1 MRIIKATPER
11 LDELAG
17 LFDAYRQHYE
27 QTPDVPA
34 AYEFLSERLAQ
45 NDSVIFLAEDEGRIL
60 GFTQLYPVF
69 SSIGM
74 KRAWILNDLFVTPDA
89 RQQGAARALLARAK
103 ELGLDTGS
111 RYLMLQTHFTNKKA
125 RALYESTG
133 WKLDEEF
140 GYYYLSL

>member
-1 MRIIKATPER
+1 MQIIKATADR
-11 LDELAG
+11 LNALAA

-27 QTPDVPA
+27 QAPDVA
-34 AYEFLSERLAQ
+34 GAEAFLRERLRQ
-45 NDSVIFLAEDEGRIL
+45 QDSVIYLAVDENEVI

-74 KRAWILNDLFVTPDA
+74 KKAWILNDLFVAPAA
-89 RQQGAARALLARAK
+89 RRKGAARELLAKAR
-103 ELGLDTGS
+103 ELGQETGS
-111 RYLMLQTHFTNKKA
+111 RYLMLQTHFDNEKA

-140 GYYYLSL
+140 AYYYLSL

>member
-1 MRIIKATPER
+1 MQIIKATADR
-11 LDELAG
+11 LAALAE

-27 QTPDVPA
+27 QTPDVPG
-34 AYEFLSERLAQ
+34 AYAFLSERLER
-45 NDSVIFLAEDEGRIL
+45 NDSVIFLAEDEGRVL

-89 RQQGAARALLARAK
+89 RQRGAARALLARAR
-103 ELGLDTGS
+103 ELGQDTGS
-111 RYLMLQTHFTNKKA
+111 RYLMLQTHFDNKKA

-133 WKLDEEF
+133 WELDEAF

>member
-1 MRIIKATPER
+1 MQIINATADR
-11 LDELAG
+11 LDALAE

-27 QTPDVPA
+27 QAPDVPGA
-34 AYEFLSERLAQ
+34 WEFLSERLER
-45 NDSVIFLAEDEGRIL
+45 NDSVIYLAEDMGEVL

-74 KRAWILNDLFVTPDA
+74 KRAWILNDLFVKPDA
-89 RQQGAARALLARAK
+89 RQKGAARALLARAQ
-103 ELGLDTGS
+103 ELGQETGS
-111 RYLMLQTHFTNKKA
+111 RYLMLQTHFSNKPA
-125 RALYESTG
+125 RTLYESSG